1 MSRRARARLLAVCLS
16 LGLMAVVGEVA
27 ARAALGSPWP
37 EREPL
42 MMVRANQRRGWE
54 MVPGLHYTYTH
65 PVRINA
71 LGLRGPEL
79 EARRPGERR
88 VLVLGD
94 SFVYGQGVAEEDTI
108 PALLQERLAA
118 RSQGPVT
125 VVNAGHRAYAMHQ
138 ELGVLEELGERI
150 QPDDV
155 LVLWFWNDAAEAD
168 VAGQYERLTERGPTA
183 FDTGAAMTEGA
194 LWTRMHWRLR
204 QLARS
209 SALVMWLYD
218 TWRARD
224 LGGQEPLPPGVYG
237 KRLDGHLEGLQRLTR
252 RLGSRLHVAIV
263 PDPFELGMDE
273 RSRPSQ
279 PVEAALRAALEA
291 AGIEPIELRP
301 AMRAHVGDG
310 PPPVIPFDGHYLPEA
325 NHVMAGELDRALE

>member
-1 MSRRARARLLAVCLS
+1 MTI
-16 LGLMAVVGEVA
+16 
-27 ARAALGSPWP
+27 
-37 EREPL
+37 
-42 MMVRANQRRGWE
+42 RANQRRGWE

-65 PVRINA
+65 PVRVNA

-108 PALLQERLAA
+108 PALLQARLAA
-118 RSQGPVT
+118 RTEGPVT
-125 VVNAGHRAYAMHQ
+125 VVNGGHRAYAMHQ
-138 ELGVLEELGERI
+138 ELGLLEELGERI

-168 VAGQYERLTERGPTA
+168 IEGQFERLTERGPIP
-183 FDTGAAMTEGA
+183 FDTGAAMDGEGA
-194 LWTRMHWRLR
+194 LWTRMRWRLR

-218 TWRARD
+218 VWRARD
-224 LGGQEPLPPGVYG
+224 LGGQAPLPPGVYRG
-237 KRLDGHLEGLQRLTR
+237 RLDRHLEGLQRLTR
-252 RLGSRLHVAIV
+252 RLGSRLFVAIV
-263 PDPFELGMDE
+263 PDPFELETDAP
-273 RSRPSQ
+273 SRPSY
-279 PVEAALRAALEA
+279 PVETALRAALET

-301 AMRAHVGDG
+301 AMRAHLRKGG
-310 PPPVIPFDGHYLPEA
+310 GRPPPVIPFDGHYLPEA
-325 NHVMAGELDRALE
+325 NRVMAEALDRALE